1 MIAPNHQAPYR
12 SNLRNRLVDLAIV
25 VGIALIVGALAD
37 ATFGQRW
44 FYEGCF
50 VDECGN
56 LVCNSQMPR
65 PALPRNWQPPPV
77 GRPADQTPLPK
88 SIYAGPLPPRDAA
101 PATSPNRER
110 SLAPRGETSREQLDA
125 TGWTSA
131 PSPNAPAAASQPV
144 ARPSN
149 LSIFVLPSP
158 SRLPS
163 RYDDDWRHD
172 VEGRTQNLEF
182 AVGHVAHTEIPEL
195 RRTLDERTAT
205 LAYQIDG
212 LEVNRASEL
221 PSSPA
226 NQKPAPQKP
235 APQKIIERVEIHKPS
250 TYLELIAQIAL
261 VAGGS
266 AATLGSGYGLY
277 LMAARAG
284 LKIARWFHRKHFPP
298 RDAASAPS
306 RPAATTY
313 AWSSTA
319 QAAVPV
325 DSPPVRQSAPPETHY
340 VEVERDWTAKAH
352 QWADEQIAR
361 KYADHRLGTVE
372 LLIARDALVKQYL
385 ASRRS

>member
-1 MIAPNHQAPYR
+1 LLDR
-12 SNLRNRLVDLAIV
+12 KRLRPLVDRGWKWLETNRESDGDLRDGLTAHLRANGETFGVPVWILAIFLKV
-25 VGIALIVGALAD
+25 LVSILIDVWLLTGLREDTA
-37 ATFGQRW
+37 
-44 FYEGCF
+44 
-50 VDECGN
+50 
-56 LVCNSQMPR
+56 
-65 PALPRNWQPPPV
+65 
-77 GRPADQTPLPK
+77 
-88 SIYAGPLPPRDAA
+88 
-101 PATSPNRER
+101 PNRER